1 MASSCRYHNAT
12 LPRCMQFRKTDPM
25 RRDSM
30 SWNSIYM
37 TPKGYP
43 APPAFAKAAN
53 KPDGDAQPADVK
65 EAEDMQ
71 FAEALEQVRPTA
83 ILLARRGQP

>member
-1 MASSCRYHNAT
+1 
-12 LPRCMQFRKTDPM
+12 M

-43 APPAFAKAAN
+43 APLEFVLAAN
-53 KPDGDAQPADVK
+53 KPDGTAQPANLK

-71 FAEALEQVRPTA
+71 FAEAMEQVSQTFIA
-83 ILLARRGQP
+83 LKGNEILIIGVGAH